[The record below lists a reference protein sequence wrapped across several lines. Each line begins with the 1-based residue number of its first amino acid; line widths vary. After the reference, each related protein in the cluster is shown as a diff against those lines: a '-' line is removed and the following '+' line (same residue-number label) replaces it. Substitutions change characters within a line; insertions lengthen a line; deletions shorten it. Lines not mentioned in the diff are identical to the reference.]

1 MGPTWV
7 LSAPDGP
14 HVGPMKLAIR
24 DVLYMIIKCGSEIQL
39 KITDIYFRVDNI
51 KDTISR
57 VHFADHCKSTV
68 FISMAYSVNKI
79 ETLQLRITGSL

>member
-24 DVLYMIIKCGSEIQL
+24 VVQYNATAVAPHI
-39 KITDIYFRVDNI
+39 
-51 KDTISR
+51 
-57 VHFADHCKSTV
+57 
-68 FISMAYSVNKI
+68 
-79 ETLQLRITGSL
+79 ITGSAGAADDSGGDDKNYI